1 MATVSAIMGRRE
13 QSASNVTAVVYA
25 NIRSPDHD
33 AKFAGVGIFANTE
46 NANQDVFN
54 AVEVKFASIQNERT
68 NVLNA
73 RMHAAAPHRLQV
85 ISRI

>member
-1 MATVSAIMGRRE
+1 MAA
-13 QSASNVTAVVYA
+13 AFA
-25 NIRSPDHD
+25 NTRTPDHD
-33 AKFAGVGIFANTE
+33 AKFAGVGVFANTE

-54 AVEVKFASIQNERT
+54 AVVVKFASIQNERT